1 MNERDTVTIFGAS
14 GFLGRHLI
22 SVIAKSGAKINLVT
36 RSVLLDNEKLLY
48 GSAGQIVQ
56 IKFSDNSEV
65 LKNIVSGSSYVVNLI
80 GTLTC
85 DEKELEYA
93 NVSVPRKIAEVAK
106 HAKVKRFLHVS
117 TLVGDNLKLKS
128 GYIKSKLKG
137 ESAILNELHDAIIL
151 RPSLMFDNG
160 NGFLDMI
167 IKLAKILPIIPVV
180 GGNELKLQ
188 PIYVHDVALCI
199 YNALTV
205 QCSKSVCG
213 RPIPIAGT
221 HIYSIKEIVDI
232 VLKHNGINRVTVKI
246 PAWLV
251 SIKAFILWKL
261 GLLKITTEHVKIF
274 TANNILAKGENG
286 LYELCTSPSPIHEI
300 L

>member
-36 RSVLLDNEKLLY
+36 RSALLNNEKLLY

-56 IKFSDNSEV
+56 IKFSDNREV

-85 DEKELEYA
+85 NEKELEYA

-160 NGFLDMI
+160 SGFLDMI
-167 IKLAKILPIIPVV
+167 IKLAKFLPIIPVV
-180 GGNELKLQ
+180 GGNKFKLQ

-199 YNALTV
+199 YNALTL

-213 RPIPIAGT
+213 RPIAIAGT

-232 VLKHNGINRVTVKI
+232 VLKHNGVNRVTVNI

-274 TANNILAKGENG
+274 TANNILSKGENG
-286 LYELCTSPSPIHEI
+286 LYELCTSPTPIHEI